1 MQSWVELWRN
11 EKGKY
16 MSLLKEIIIDWFSK
30 LPNGHAEHPYTEEE
44 LDVLK
49 EILLEYKIEPSEV
62 MNYFSRRNFIA
73 EEAHIEQDSI
83 DIDDLENSGN
93 EFRTL
98 LDSYE
103 IFEKVLLDRYISA
116 EVTTYGLKSLYAKL
130 VGLPKEQSTHIRR
143 IIAKNTNR
151 ELSGG
156 TFKMGQ
162 YEAILLNLLKETVTI
177 KGSTP
182 EILWICIVMGGKMI
196 IDSND
201 VDIKANMQID
211 GINCK
216 LFDGIERDKVLILG
230 SIPDAS
236 ISLLQTMI
244 NFNEAISDYKPE
256 TLDRDSVN
264 EVLKSLS
271 SPENRDEIAGLLQS
285 ATTSKLPALQKLVS
299 KIKSSLGDKDINSI
313 TQTFCDD
320 LDKFIMSKLVEIPY
334 YINIV
339 GDMIYMLSS
348 DKLYPSL
355 NCTKENRLSGNVLSL
370 KDYNLYIS
378 SSAIAEKMME

>member
-1 MQSWVELWRN
+1 MNLI
-11 EKGKY
+11 
-16 MSLLKEIIIDWFSK
+16 KEIITDWFSK
-30 LPNGHAEHPYTEEE
+30 LPNGHAEYPYTEEE
-44 LDVLK
+44 LDLLK
-49 EILLEYKIEPSEV
+49 ESLLEYKIDPLRIME
-62 MNYFSRRNFIA
+62 YFSGKNFIV
-73 EEAHIEQDSI
+73 EETPINQDSI
-83 DIDDLENSGN
+83 NIDDLENSGN

-103 IFEKVLLDRYISA
+103 IFEKVLLARYISA
-116 EVTTYGLKSLYAKL
+116 EVTIYGLKNLYAKL

-151 ELSGG
+151 DLSGG

-182 EILWICIVMGGKMI
+182 EILWICIIMGGKMI
-196 IDSND
+196 VDSND
-201 VDIKANMQID
+201 IDIKPNLQID

-236 ISLLQTMI
+236 ISMLQTMI

-256 TLDRDSVN
+256 TLDRDSIN

-271 SPENRDEIAGLLQS
+271 SPENRDEITSLLQS
-285 ATTSKLPALQKLVS
+285 AATSKLPALQKLVS

-378 SSAIAEKMME
+378 SNTIAEKMME